1 MNIYVGNLNY
11 DLSEDDLKNA
21 FEEYGA
27 VESVKII
34 IDRYSGRSKG
44 FGFIEMNN
52 NDEAK
57 AAMEALSGKRT
68 IRSHI
73 SYQRGRA
80 NNKILNIYFYSRIS
94 SYLNFYEN

>member
-57 AAMEALSGKRT
+57 AAMEALSGNCLLYTSPSPRDT
-68 IRSHI
+68 
-73 SYQRGRA
+73 G
-80 NNKILNIYFYSRIS
+80 
-94 SYLNFYEN
+94 

>member
-57 AAMEALSGKRT
+57 AAMEALSGKEPSGRT
-68 IRSHI
+68 LVINEA
-73 SYQRGRA
+73 RA
-80 NNKILNIYFYSRIS
+80 RQ
-94 SYLNFYEN
+94 

>member
-11 DLSEDDLKNA
+11 DMSEDDLKNA

-52 NDEAK
+52 NEEAK
-57 AAMEALSGKRT
+57 AAMEALSGKELKGRT
-68 IRSHI
+68 LVINEA
-73 SYQRGRA
+73 RA
-80 NNKILNIYFYSRIS
+80 KQ
-94 SYLNFYEN
+94 

>member
-44 FGFIEMNN
+44 FGFIEMKN

-57 AAMEALSGKRT
+57 VAMEALSGKELSGRT
-68 IRSHI
+68 LVINEA
-73 SYQRGRA
+73 RA
-80 NNKILNIYFYSRIS
+80 KQ
-94 SYLNFYEN
+94 

>member
-11 DLSEDDLKNA
+11 DMSEDDLKNA

-44 FGFIEMNN
+44 FGFIEMKN

-57 AAMEALSGKRT
+57 SAMEALSGKEISGRT
-68 IRSHI
+68 LVINEARTK
-73 SYQRGRA
+73 Q
-80 NNKILNIYFYSRIS
+80 
-94 SYLNFYEN
+94 

>member
-11 DLSEDDLKNA
+11 DLSEDDLKSA
-21 FEEYGA
+21 FEEHGA

-44 FGFIEMNN
+44 FGFVEMSN

-57 AAMEALSGKRT
+57 AAMEALSGNDLSGRT
-68 IRSHI
+68 LVVNEARPK
-73 SYQRGRA
+73 Q
-80 NNKILNIYFYSRIS
+80 
-94 SYLNFYEN
+94 

>member
-11 DLSEDDLKNA
+11 DMSEDDLKNA

-44 FGFIEMNN
+44 FGFIEMKN

-57 AAMEALSGKRT
+57 TAMEALSGKEISGRT
-68 IRSHI
+68 LVINEARTK
-73 SYQRGRA
+73 Q
-80 NNKILNIYFYSRIS
+80 
-94 SYLNFYEN
+94 

>member
-52 NDEAK
+52 NFNSLA
-57 AAMEALSGKRT
+57 R
-68 IRSHI
+68 
-73 SYQRGRA
+73 
-80 NNKILNIYFYSRIS
+80 
-94 SYLNFYEN
+94 

>member
-52 NDEAK
+52 NYEAK
-57 AAMEALSGKRT
+57 ASMEALSGKELSGRT
-68 IRSHI
+68 LVINEA
-73 SYQRGRA
+73 RA
-80 NNKILNIYFYSRIS
+80 RQ
-94 SYLNFYEN
+94 

>member
-57 AAMEALSGKRT
+57 AAMEALSGKE
-68 IRSHI
+68 
-73 SYQRGRA
+73 
-80 NNKILNIYFYSRIS
+80 L
-94 SYLNFYEN
+94 

>member
-44 FGFIEMNN
+44 FGFIEINN

-57 AAMEALSGKRT
+57 ATMEALSGKELSGST
-68 IRSHI
+68 LVINEA
-73 SYQRGRA
+73 RA
-80 NNKILNIYFYSRIS
+80 RQ
-94 SYLNFYEN
+94 

>member
-57 AAMEALSGKRT
+57 AAMEALSGTELSGRT
-68 IRSHI
+68 LVINEA
-73 SYQRGRA
+73 RA
-80 NNKILNIYFYSRIS
+80 RQ
-94 SYLNFYEN
+94 